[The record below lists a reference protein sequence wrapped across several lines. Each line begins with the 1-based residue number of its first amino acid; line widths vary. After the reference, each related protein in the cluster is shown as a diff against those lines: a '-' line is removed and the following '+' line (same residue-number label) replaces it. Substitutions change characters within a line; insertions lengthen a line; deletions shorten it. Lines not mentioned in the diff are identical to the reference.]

1 MESTKLVKHSASDQ
15 SHGTFVVQR
24 RHMQKNCET
33 CWIQNKN
40 LDGVIDLPWGSRFV
54 HTKRKKINTE
64 KIKKSLG
71 EKQVLEKENSKENL
85 QGNKEEEESRAAAR
99 QAATQHK
106 VPRITATGRGAFN
119 PLSPEEDKKKN
130 LVRQKNNNME
140 TRVCQTAI

>member
-1 MESTKLVKHSASDQ
+1 
-15 SHGTFVVQR
+15 
-24 RHMQKNCET
+24 
-33 CWIQNKN
+33 
-40 LDGVIDLPWGSRFV
+40 V